1 MSWREYFDESTW
13 HYDISEAL
21 LPDDE
26 RPSRVTLRAYDERT
40 GAETVIITNGHLEGM
55 FWPDGSQEAG
65 TLQFSLRNASEDEI
79 RELLRRRLAAC
90 MMPRITDV
98 AESYDK
104 AAFDAITER
113 WIAETS
119 RAEELGYVDAIDYEE
134 RDRMVG
140 AAKVRRED
148 AICELAARALER

>member
-1 MSWREYFDESTW
+1 MSWRDYFDESTW
-13 HYDISEAL
+13 RYDISEAL

-65 TLQFSLRNASEDEI
+65 TGQFSLRNASDYEI
-79 RELLRRRLAAC
+79 RELLRRRLTAC
-90 MMPRITDV
+90 MMPRIADI
-98 AESYDK
+98 AESHDK
-104 AAFDAITER
+104 AAFDEITER
-113 WIAETS
+113 WVAETS
-119 RAEELGYVDAIDYEE
+119 RADELGYADAIDHEE

-140 AAKVRRED
+140 AAKARRED
-148 AICELAARALER
+148 AICELAARALEA